1 MEAESSVFP
10 ASVVGSD
17 EAVGFAHQGGGREQ
31 IMEAESVVGSDEAV
45 ERMPSPAYKNLQ
57 RVHWLAVHS
66 GHRITINGLYTAG
79 ILADGCH
86 SVVCSG
92 NVVVTYMH
100 LSTRCRQHALAK
112 FFRHMPGCT
121 SARIV
126 EAINDKTLVCT
137 SEFLDLVKHLWNGTF
152 TSEGAALG
160 LLSKHLKPPTTTT
173 QQSLTRKLTAENSEL
188 HRRIAAMQW
197 DSLVM
202 EQRLQAAQRYCANVP
217 RH

>member
-1 MEAESSVFP
+1 MALEAELARYSRVLL
-10 ASVVGSD
+10 AS
-17 EAVGFAHQGGGREQ
+17 EVGFAHQGGGRER
-31 IMEAESVVGSDEAV
+31 IMEAESEAV

-137 SEFLDLVKHLWNGTF
+137 SEFLDLVKHLGNGTF

-160 LLSKHLKPPTTTT
+160 LLSKHLKQPTTTT
-173 QQSLTRKLTAENSEL
+173 QKILKLAAENSEL
-188 HRRIAAMQW
+188 HRRIAAMHGAA
-197 DSLVM
+197 LVM
-202 EQRLQAAQRYCANVP
+202 EQRLQAAQRD
-217 RH
+217 